1 VSHVD
6 EIKEALEIIDSAREI
21 IAAKLSV
28 LELMLET
35 EAGRGRKVLR
45 AGVAGLSRRAP
56 RGLGDFAVRALR

>member
-1 VSHVD
+1 MSHVD

-35 EAGRGRKVLR
+35 EEEELR
-45 AGVAGLSRRAP
+45 QHEWQDFLGEHPELS
-56 RGLGDFAVRALR
+56 D